1 MEPYGKLA
9 EFWKY
14 IEFYPDED
22 EPDFDG
28 VHYGG
33 IKGISEDAPESARK
47 AFAEYQKEQERFVK
61 QGIKVWWRKHGQIA
75 MLF

>member
-47 AFAEYQKEQERFVK
+47 AFAEYQKEQC
-61 QGIKVWWRKHGQIA
+61 
-75 MLF
+75 

>member
-1 MEPYGKLA
+1 MEAYENLK

-22 EPDFDG
+22 EHDFDG

-33 IKGISEDAPESARK
+33 IKGISEDAPESAK
-47 AFAEYQKEQERFVK
+47 KVFAEYQKEQERFVK
-61 QGIKVWWRKHGQIA
+61 QGIKV
-75 MLF
+75 

>member
-1 MEPYGKLA
+1 MEAYENLK

-22 EPDFDG
+22 EHDFDG

-33 IKGISEDAPESARK
+33 IKGILEDAPESAK
-47 AFAEYQKEQERFVK
+47 KVFAEYQKEQERFVK
-61 QGIKVWWRKHGQIA
+61 QGIKV
-75 MLF
+75 